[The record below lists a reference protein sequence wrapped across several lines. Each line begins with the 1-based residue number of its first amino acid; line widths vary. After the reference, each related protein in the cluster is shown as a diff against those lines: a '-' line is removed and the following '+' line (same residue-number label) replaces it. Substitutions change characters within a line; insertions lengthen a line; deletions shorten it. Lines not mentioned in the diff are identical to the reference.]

1 MTRTSVADS
10 RYRNREPAIMIT
22 NKLNKTKIIS
32 LNRITTT
39 MNRKI
44 IQISKSDVLLFH
56 LIHIFGK
63 VKLMKSYIC
72 PAGLV

>member
-1 MTRTSVADS
+1 MTTTSVVDS

-22 NKLNKTKIIS
+22 NKLNKTKIFS
-32 LNRITTT
+32 LDRITT

-44 IQISKSDVLLFH
+44 IQISKADVLFH

-72 PAGLV
+72 PKGLV